1 MDKIN
6 KLVKESLD
14 GLPSEN
20 VLDKKMETLA
30 YLRDKILP
38 KLDQDELVE
47 YLKVMRTW
55 FDSNIY

>member
-1 MDKIN
+1 MDKMS

-14 GLPSEN
+14 GVPSEN
-20 VLDKKMETLA
+20 VINAKMKTLE
-30 YLRDKILP
+30 YLRGNIFKS
-38 KLDQDELVE
+38 LDQDELVE

>member
-1 MDKIN
+1 MDKVN

-14 GLPSEN
+14 GMPSEN

-30 YLRDKILP
+30 YLRDKIFP

-47 YLKVMRTW
+47 YLQVMKTW
-55 FDSNIY
+55 FESNIY